1 MSDNFSLK
9 DSGKRMEFSTGM
21 VRDSG
26 EKILRP
32 DLLWVPGLVR
42 LAELYG
48 KGAVKYAERN
58 WEKAETE
65 IERLRFRASAFRHFI
80 QWFRGDR
87 DEDHGSAVI
96 FNIWGAEMVKGKLD
110 AKNSVGREVGASEVP
125 LVLDG
130 GCFDPSSVV
139 GDPVHDRGC

>member
-1 MSDNFSLK
+1 MSDNFSIK
-9 DSGKRMEFSTGM
+9 DSGKRMQFSTGM

-58 WEKAETE
+58 WEQAATMAEM
-65 IERLRFRASAFRHFI
+65 LRFRCSAFRHFI

-87 DEDHGSAVI
+87 DEDHCSAVI
-96 FNIWGAEMVKGKLD
+96 FNLWGAEMVKGKLD
-110 AKNSVGREVGASEVP
+110 AARTDTPVVP
-125 LVLDG
+125 PFSDG
-130 GCFDPSSVV
+130 GCFDPSTVV
-139 GDPVHDRGC
+139 ADPVHNGSDQ